1 MYQMKKRLLDSEWTI
16 LKALWNR
23 EPQTLKSIV
32 ERIRRAQPEVDWNYK
47 TFHSYLRIMQEKQLL
62 ASESINGKDKV
73 YYPLISREEALK
85 CESESLLSRIS
96 VASVGRLVA
105 LLAKSEG
112 LSQDD
117 QRELLDFS
125 TRLENQAGGEG
136 SDSAVDRSR

>member
-1 MYQMKKRLLDSEWTI
+1 MKKRLLDSEWTI

-23 EPQTLKSIV
+23 EPQTMRSIV
-32 ERIRRAQPEVDWNYK
+32 EGIKREQPDLDWSYK
-47 TFHSYLRIMQEKQLL
+47 TYHSYLRIMQEKGLIG
-62 ASESINGKDKV
+62 SDSKNGKDKI
-73 YYPLISREEALK
+73 YHPLISREDALK
-85 CESESLLSRIS
+85 YESESLLNRIS

-125 TRLENQAGGEG
+125 AKLEEQAGGEDRDG
-136 SDSAVDRSR
+136 TADRSR